1 MLVSRGWLRRNFIPT
16 SVKMET
22 MEIVLATRNKK
33 KVEEIRRILD
43 GRKITV
49 LTLDDF
55 PCCPEVDEDEDSF
68 EGNAIKKAVA
78 ISKCTGKMAVSD
90 DSGLEVYA
98 LNGAP
103 GVKSARYAGTSA
115 DDITNSNKLL
125 ADMKDLPP
133 EKRGGRFVCV
143 IALAYPE
150 GEIYTF
156 KGAIEGRISEYPVG
170 TMGFGYD
177 PVFYPAGCEKTF
189 GQMTPKEKD
198 ALSHRNEA
206 LKKLKDHIKN
216 QLY

>member
-1 MLVSRGWLRRNFIPT
+1 MKS
-16 SVKMET
+16 

-33 KVEEIRRILD
+33 KIEEIRRILE
-43 GRKITV
+43 GMEITI

-55 PCCPEVDEDEDSF
+55 PFCPEVDEDEDSF

-78 ISKCTGKMAVSD
+78 ISNCTSRIAVSD

-115 DDITNSNKLL
+115 NDNTNIKKLL
-125 ADMKDLPP
+125 ADMNDLPP
-133 EKRGGRFVCV
+133 EKRTGRFVCV
-143 IALAYPE
+143 IALACPG

-156 KGAIEGRISEYPVG
+156 QGTIEGRIGEYPCG

-177 PVFYPAGCEKTF
+177 PLFYPTGFEKTF
-189 GQMTPKEKD
+189 GQMGPQEKD

-206 LKKLKDHIKN
+206 LKKLKDHIKSH
-216 QLY
+216 LY